1 MQMYLE
7 EGIVERCNR
16 SDTVGLFCPIFSA
29 NRNDFCVHVTQ
40 CCLSD
45 VTQCCLS
52 VVPLCSAVY
61 SCILFAFLIVRDN
74 CSRRTATLGE

>member
-45 VTQCCLS
+45 V
-52 VVPLCSAVY
+52 VPLCSAVY
-61 SCILFAFLIVRDN
+61 SGILFAFLIVRDN